1 MYRSCAVRDDDDLVN
16 EGLLST
22 DNLSIQQLA
31 GDPKISEAA
40 SPLREN
46 KGESKKVDK
55 SLSYSGDMKR
65 EDKPFQ
71 NMEERDLRSEKVVQE
86 GRRASSGP
94 LVPEHVIAMHRG
106 REEEKDSGR

>member
-1 MYRSCAVRDDDDLVN
+1 MYRPCAVRDDEELIN
-16 EGLLST
+16 EGLLLT
-22 DNLSIQQLA
+22 DTSSIQQQA
-31 GDPKISEAA
+31 GDPKISEAD

-46 KGESKKVDK
+46 KAESKKVEK
-55 SLSYSGDMKR
+55 SLSYSGDVKR

-71 NMEERDLRSEKVVQE
+71 NMEERDLRSEKLVQE